1 MLRGIDNSRVSTYI
15 CANTKCWKLG
25 EREVTLPRRSNKEE
39 TRIQAEAK
47 FKRKEAQA
55 QAGAKA
61 KADYEAEGRAIIERT
76 ARLKALRLA
85 KATEA
90 PSQTAP
96 ASSAKKR
103 RLSRPR

>member
-1 MLRGIDNSRVSTYI
+1 VVEALNE
-15 CANTKCWKLG
+15 W
-25 EREVTLPRRSNKEE
+25 EVILPRRSNKEE

-61 KADYEAEGRAIIERT
+61 AADYEAASRAIIERT

-85 KATEA
+85 KQATEA
-90 PSQTAP
+90 RSQTAP

-103 RLSRPR
+103 RLSPR

>member
-1 MLRGIDNSRVSTYI
+1 VV
-15 CANTKCWKLG
+15 KPG
-25 EREVTLPRRSNKEE
+25 EREVILSRRSNKEE

-61 KADYEAEGRAIIERT
+61 LADYEAASRAIIERT

-85 KATEA
+85 KEATEA
-90 PSQTAP
+90 RNQTAP
-96 ASSAKKR
+96 ASSARKR
-103 RLSRPR
+103 RLSPPR

>member
-1 MLRGIDNSRVSTYI
+1 
-15 CANTKCWKLG
+15 
-25 EREVTLPRRSNKEE
+25 LPRRSNKEE

-55 QAGAKA
+55 AGAKA
-61 KADYEAEGRAIIERT
+61 VTDYEAANRAIIERT

-85 KATEA
+85 KEATEA
-90 PSQTAP
+90 RNQTAP
-96 ASSAKKR
+96 ASSARKR